1 MRLRSASSG
10 HSQVTLNRITLLI
23 ERAVEGRAVQH
34 PPRILLV
41 EAELSLRHTLA
52 LILQQSGYAVTTA
65 YQARDT
71 LRYADAQAYDLIFL
85 DIDRV
90 GPRSTDL
97 LQTICRLSPDIP
109 MLILAASPAIEQINA
124 AGPVEHRAYLFK
136 PIDPAK
142 VLVCIRDLLDRSLPP
157 AS

>member
-1 MRLRSASSG
+1 MQYQPS
-10 HSQVTLNRITLLI
+10 VLLI
-23 ERAVEGRAVQH
+23 ETE
-34 PPRILLV
+34 P
-41 EAELSLRHTLA
+41 SLRHTLA
-52 LILQQSGYAVTTA
+52 MILRQSGYAVTTA
-65 YQARDT
+65 CHAEDA
-71 LRYADAQAYDLIFL
+71 LRGADAQAYDLIFL
-85 DIDRV
+85 DIDRLEP
-90 GPRSTDL
+90 GSTDQ
-97 LQTICRLSPDIP
+97 LQSICRLSPDIP

>member
-1 MRLRSASSG
+1 MQYQPS
-10 HSQVTLNRITLLI
+10 VLLI
-23 ERAVEGRAVQH
+23 ETE
-34 PPRILLV
+34 P
-41 EAELSLRHTLA
+41 SLRQTLEM
-52 LILQQSGYAVTTA
+52 ILRQSGYAVTTA
-65 YQARDT
+65 GHTRDA

-109 MLILAASPAIEQINA
+109 MLILAASSVAGMVSA
-124 AGPVEHRAYLFK
+124 ASPNERRAYLVK

-142 VLVCIRDLLDRSLPP
+142 LLACIRDLLDRSRPS